1 MNIEKIEKL
10 IESPN
15 IDDKKLG
22 LSFLLEQL
30 GEEGFKD
37 YFENKVI
44 KGDIEEWRLLIDTP
58 NYTIYRTIR
67 SSTGTGTIFQTSSTN
82 RTGWA
87 GKYKIDLR

>member
-37 YFENKVI
+37 YFTSKKRNSYEWSMVI
-44 KGDIEEWRLLIDTP
+44 STTKYE
-58 NYTIYRTIR
+58 IYPILRGFGNTIR
-67 SSTGTGTIFQTSSTN
+67 RNLIWSFGGT
-82 RTGWA
+82 
-87 GKYKIDLR
+87 YKIDLR